1 MLDVPMYRSPATY
14 PEKEKYFLLQLLLQ
28 IQKSTKI
35 VLFFCSF
42 LVCLWCLLCVLLR
55 CPLED
60 HTGWLMCPWATASTV
75 GSTKSTFSLSST
87 LHPSTDIL
95 HVLTMEVVLPLAM
108 AMSRYILSRDDSS
121 PRIGTCKRKLSIT
134 KKYINLSCKLHVAV
148 FQLAYW
154 LSHLASTWKEYILK
168 ETSKG
173 CFQNLKKP
181 SRLRERGSNENSMC
195 TV

>member
-14 PEKEKYFLLQLLLQ
+14 TEKEKYFLLQLLLQ
-28 IQKSTKI
+28 IKKSTKI

-121 PRIGTCKRKLSIT
+121 PRIGKWQKEVIYNKT
-134 KKYINLSCKLHVAV
+134 KKSIWAASCMLLCSNWPTGWATLPRPEKSTFLRKHQKVV
-148 FQLAYW
+148 F
-154 LSHLASTWKEYILK
+154 KI
-168 ETSKG
+168 SKNHIG
-173 CFQNLKKP
+173 
-181 SRLRERGSNENSMC
+181 
-195 TV
+195 